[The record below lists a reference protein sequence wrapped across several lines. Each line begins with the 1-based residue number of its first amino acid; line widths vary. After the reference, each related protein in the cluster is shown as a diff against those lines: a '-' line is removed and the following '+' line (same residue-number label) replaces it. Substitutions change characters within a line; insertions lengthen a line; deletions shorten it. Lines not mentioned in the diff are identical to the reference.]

1 MSKGKFNDVKDD
13 IISCIR
19 ESDSNILACKKVGIS
34 KSTFYEWLESYP
46 DFSDS
51 LKKARKE
58 FRETIVQ
65 TLEQSLW
72 KRAAGYEIEES
83 KNEYRTLKDGSKVLV
98 KSSKI
103 TKHFPPDT
111 GALIFALTNLDPENW
126 KNRQDNR
133 LSVDDGI
140 SGFKISVVHKEG
152 TPPIANSEDDI
163 AD

>member
-13 IISCIR
+13 IISYIR
-19 ESDSNILACKKVGIS
+19 EGDSNILACKKVGIS
-34 KSTFYEWLESYP
+34 KETFYTWINDKP

-72 KRAAGYEIEES
+72 KRAAGYEVEEV

-133 LSVDDGI
+133 LSVDEGI
-140 SGFKISVVHKEG
+140 GGFKISVVHKEG

>member
-13 IISCIR
+13 IISYIR
-19 ESDSNILACKKVGIS
+19 EGDSNILACKKVGIS
-34 KSTFYEWLESYP
+34 KETFYTWINDKP
-46 DFSDS
+46 NFSDS

-83 KNEYRTLKDGSKVLV
+83 KNEYRTLKDGGEVLV

>member
-13 IISCIR
+13 IISYIR
-19 ESDSNILACKKVGIS
+19 EGDSNILACKKVGIS
-34 KSTFYEWLESYP
+34 KETFYTWINDKP

-72 KRAAGYEIEES
+72 KRAAGYEVEEV
-83 KNEYRTLKDGSKVLV
+83 KNEYRTLKDGGKVLV
-98 KSSKI
+98 KSSKT

>member
-1 MSKGKFNDVKDD
+1 MSKGKFNDVKDG
-13 IISCIR
+13 IISYIR
-19 ESDSNILACKKVGIS
+19 EGDSNILACKKVGIS

>member
-13 IISCIR
+13 IISYIR
-19 ESDSNILACKKVGIS
+19 EGDSNILACKKVGIS
-34 KSTFYEWLESYP
+34 KETFYTWINDKP

-72 KRAAGYEIEES
+72 KRAAGYEVEEV
-83 KNEYRTLKDGSKVLV
+83 KNEYRTLKDGGKVLV
-98 KSSKI
+98 KSSKT

-126 KNRQDNR
+126 KNKQDNR
-133 LSVDDGI
+133 LSVDESVG
-140 SGFKISVVHKEG
+140 GFKISVVHKEG

>member
-19 ESDSNILACKKVGIS
+19 EGDSNILACKKVGIS

-83 KNEYRTLKDGSKVLV
+83 KNEYRTLKDWSKVLV

>member
-19 ESDSNILACKKVGIS
+19 EGDSNILACKKVGIS

-65 TLEQSLW
+65 TLQQSLW

>member
-1 MSKGKFNDVKDD
+1 MCKGKFNDVKDD
-13 IISCIR
+13 IISYIR
-19 ESDSNILACKKVGIS
+19 EGDSNILACKKVGIS
-34 KSTFYEWLESYP
+34 EETFYTWINDKPE
-46 DFSDS
+46 FSES

-72 KRAAGYEIEES
+72 KRAAGYEVEEV
-83 KNEYRTLKDGSKVLV
+83 KNEYRTLKDGNKVLV
-98 KSSKI
+98 KLSKT

-133 LSVDDGI
+133 LSVDEGI

-152 TPPIANSEDDI
+152 TPPIANSEDGI

>member
-13 IISCIR
+13 IISYIR
-19 ESDSNILACKKVGIS
+19 EGDSNILACKKVGIS

-72 KRAAGYEIEES
+72 KRAAGCEIEES

>member
-13 IISCIR
+13 IISYIR
-19 ESDSNILACKKVGIS
+19 EGDSNILACKKVGIS
-34 KSTFYEWLESYP
+34 KETFYTWINHKP

-72 KRAAGYEIEES
+72 KRASGYEVEEV

-98 KSSKI
+98 KSRKI

-133 LSVDDGI
+133 LSVDEGI

>member
-13 IISCIR
+13 IISYIR
-19 ESDSNILACKKVGIS
+19 EGDSNILACKKVGIS

-72 KRAAGYEIEES
+72 KRAAGFEIEES
-83 KNEYRTLKDGSKVLV
+83 KNEYRALKDGSKVLV

>member
-19 ESDSNILACKKVGIS
+19 EGDSNILACKKVGIS

-98 KSSKI
+98 KSSEI

-152 TPPIANSEDDI
+152 TPPIANSEDEI

>member
-19 ESDSNILACKKVGIS
+19 EGDSNILACKKVGIS

-72 KRAAGYEIEES
+72 KRAAGYEVEEV

-103 TKHFPPDT
+103 TKHFPPDI

-126 KNRQDNR
+126 KNKQDNR

-140 SGFKISVVHKEG
+140 SEFKISVVHKEG

>member
-13 IISCIR
+13 IISYIR
-19 ESDSNILACKKVGIS
+19 EGDSNILACKKVGIS
-34 KSTFYEWLESYP
+34 KETFYTWINDKP

>member
-13 IISCIR
+13 IISYIR
-19 ESDSNILACKKVGIS
+19 EGDSNILACKKVGIS
-34 KSTFYEWLESYP
+34 KETFYTWINDKPE
-46 DFSDS
+46 FSDS

-72 KRAAGYEIEES
+72 KRAAGYEVEEV

-133 LSVDDGI
+133 LSVDESVG
-140 SGFKISVVHKEG
+140 GFKISVVHKEG

>member
-1 MSKGKFNDVKDD
+1 MCKGKFNDVKDD
-13 IISCIR
+13 IISYIR
-19 ESDSNILACKKVGIS
+19 EGDSNILACKKVGIS

-140 SGFKISVVHKEG
+140 SEFKISVVHRDG
-152 TPPIANSEDDI
+152 TPPIANSEDVI

>member
-19 ESDSNILACKKVGIS
+19 EGDSNILACKKVGIS

-51 LKKARKE
+51 LKKARKK

-72 KRAAGYEIEES
+72 KRAAGYEVEEV

>member
-19 ESDSNILACKKVGIS
+19 EGDSNILACKKVGIS

-126 KNRQDNR
+126 KNKQDNR
-133 LSVDDGI
+133 LSVDESVG
-140 SGFKISVVHKEG
+140 GFKISVVHRDG

>member
-13 IISCIR
+13 IISYIR
-19 ESDSNILACKKVGIS
+19 EGDSNILACKKVGIS
-34 KSTFYEWLESYP
+34 KETFYTWINDKP
-46 DFSDS
+46 DFSNS

-83 KNEYRTLKDGSKVLV
+83 KNEYRTLKDGGEVLV

>member
-13 IISCIR
+13 IISYIR
-19 ESDSNILACKKVGIS
+19 EGDSNILACKKVGIS
-34 KSTFYEWLESYP
+34 KETFYTWINDKP

-152 TPPIANSEDDI
+152 TPQIANSEDDI

>member
-13 IISCIR
+13 IISYIR
-19 ESDSNILACKKVGIS
+19 EGDSNILACKKVGIS

-98 KSSKI
+98 KSSEI

-140 SGFKISVVHKEG
+140 SEFKISVVHKEG

>member
-13 IISCIR
+13 IISYIR
-19 ESDSNILACKKVGIS
+19 EGDSNILACKKVGIS
-34 KSTFYEWLESYP
+34 KETFYTWINDKP

-111 GALIFALTNLDPENW
+111 GALVFALTNLDPENW

>member
-13 IISCIR
+13 IISYIR
-19 ESDSNILACKKVGIS
+19 EGDSNILACKKVGIS
-34 KSTFYEWLESYP
+34 KETFYTWINDKP

-83 KNEYRTLKDGSKVLV
+83 KNEYRTLKDGGEVLV

-152 TPPIANSEDDI
+152 TPPIANSEDEI

>member
-13 IISCIR
+13 IISYIR
-19 ESDSNILACKKVGIS
+19 EGDSNILACKKVGIS
-34 KSTFYEWLESYP
+34 KETFYTWINDKP

-83 KNEYRTLKDGSKVLV
+83 KNEYRTLKDGGEVLV

-111 GALIFALTNLDPENW
+111 GALVFALTNLDPENW
-126 KNRQDNR
+126 KNKQDNR
-133 LSVDDGI
+133 LSVDESVG
-140 SGFKISVVHKEG
+140 GFKISVVHRDG

>member
-13 IISCIR
+13 IISCKR
-19 ESDSNILACKKVGIS
+19 EGDSNILACKKVGIS

>member
-19 ESDSNILACKKVGIS
+19 EGDSNILACKKVGIS

-126 KNRQDNR
+126 KHRQDNR
-133 LSVDDGI
+133 LSVDEGI

>member
-13 IISCIR
+13 IISYIR
-19 ESDSNILACKKVGIS
+19 EGDSNILACKKVGIS

-83 KNEYRTLKDGSKVLV
+83 KNEYRTLKDGSKELV

>member
-19 ESDSNILACKKVGIS
+19 EGDSNILACKKVGIS
-34 KSTFYEWLESYP
+34 KETFYTWINDKP

-98 KSSKI
+98 KSRKI

-111 GALIFALTNLDPENW
+111 GALIFALTNLDSENW

>member
-1 MSKGKFNDVKDD
+1 MNNGKYNNVKDD
-13 IISCIR
+13 IISYIR
-19 ESDSNILACKKVGIS
+19 EGDSNILACKKVGIS
-34 KSTFYEWLESYP
+34 KETFYTWINDKP

>member
-13 IISCIR
+13 IISYIR
-19 ESDSNILACKKVGIS
+19 EGDSNILACKKVGIS
-34 KSTFYEWLESYP
+34 KETFYTWINDKP

-140 SGFKISVVHKEG
+140 SEFKISVVHKEG

>member
-13 IISCIR
+13 IISYIR
-19 ESDSNILACKKVGIS
+19 EGDSNILACKKVGIS
-34 KSTFYEWLESYP
+34 KETFYTWINDKP
-46 DFSDS
+46 VFSDS

-83 KNEYRTLKDGSKVLV
+83 KNEYRTLKDGGEVLV

>member
-13 IISCIR
+13 IISYIR
-19 ESDSNILACKKVGIS
+19 EGDSNILACKKVSIS
-34 KSTFYEWLESYP
+34 KETFYTWINDKP

>member
-13 IISCIR
+13 IISYIR
-19 ESDSNILACKKVGIS
+19 EGDSNILACKKVGIS

-72 KRAAGYEIEES
+72 KRAAGYEVEEV

-126 KNRQDNR
+126 KNKQDNR
-133 LSVDDGI
+133 LSVDESVG
-140 SGFKISVVHKEG
+140 GFKISVVHKEG

>member
-13 IISCIR
+13 IISYIR
-19 ESDSNILACKKVGIS
+19 EGDSNILACKKVGIS
-34 KSTFYEWLESYP
+34 KETFYTWINDKP

-98 KSSKI
+98 KSRKI
-103 TKHFPPDT
+103 AKHFPPDT

>member
-13 IISCIR
+13 IISYIR
-19 ESDSNILACKKVGIS
+19 EGDSNILACKKVGIS
-34 KSTFYEWLESYP
+34 KETFYTWINDKP

-98 KSSKI
+98 KSGKI

-133 LSVDDGI
+133 LSVDESVG
-140 SGFKISVVHKEG
+140 GFKISVVHRDG

>member
-13 IISCIR
+13 IISYIR
-19 ESDSNILACKKVGIS
+19 EGDSNILACKKVGIS
-34 KSTFYEWLESYP
+34 KETFYTWINDKP

-103 TKHFPPDT
+103 TKHFPPDA

>member
-19 ESDSNILACKKVGIS
+19 EGDSNILACKKVGIS

-46 DFSDS
+46 GFSDS

-65 TLEQSLW
+65 TLEKSLW

-98 KSSKI
+98 KSSKT

-111 GALIFALTNLDPENW
+111 GALIFALINLDPENW
-126 KNRQDNR
+126 KNKQDNR

-140 SGFKISVVHKEG
+140 SGFKISIVHKEG

>member
-13 IISCIR
+13 IISYIR
-19 ESDSNILACKKVGIS
+19 EGDSNILACKKVGIS
-34 KSTFYEWLESYP
+34 KETFYTWINDKP

-72 KRAAGYEIEES
+72 KRAAGYEVEEV

-126 KNRQDNR
+126 KNKQDNR
-133 LSVDDGI
+133 LSVDEGI

>member
-19 ESDSNILACKKVGIS
+19 EGDSNILACKKVGIS